1 MESSMAL
8 SSLTDALH
16 LGSAARARLVDGA
29 RRNWAG
35 NLVFE
40 ALSLDSPDGLASLR
54 ASIGQSAG
62 VRALGTAHSFNGI
75 ADYAGGTQVSLKDYQ
90 GDEAVVFSSD
100 TATVTVSAGMTYA
113 QVAKALT
120 PHGLALHNLAS
131 LPHIT
136 VAGATQTGTH
146 GSGSRNG
153 NLATA
158 VTGLEMVTADGRLA
172 QLSAETHGSSFDGM
186 VVALGALGIV
196 TRVTLRVQPAFQ
208 VRQQVFEHLPFE
220 TLTANLQD
228 IFSSAYSV
236 SAFTNWQSREAA
248 QVWLKHRDDSED
260 LKVQGGS
267 FYGATV
273 AREFLHPLPGH
284 SAEHCTAQLL
294 EPGPWDERLPHF
306 RSDFTPSSGAELQ
319 TEYFVA
325 LEDGPAAINAVAQ
338 LGDRIAPL
346 LFVSELRT
354 IAADALWLS
363 PCYRRQSLA
372 LHFTWHSR
380 EQQVLALLP
389 AIEAALEPF
398 AARPHWAKL
407 FTIGADRLDSLYPKL
422 AAFRELRASF
432 DPNGKFRNQFLDGL
446 GI

>member
-1 MESSMAL
+1 MEDGMSL
-8 SSLTDALH
+8 SSPTDALQRGNAVH
-16 LGSAARARLVDGA
+16 ESTRDAA

-35 NLVFE
+35 NRLFE
-40 ALSLDSPDGLASLR
+40 ALSLEKPDGLASLR
-54 ASIGQSAG
+54 ASIAKSTE
-62 VRALGTAHSFNGI
+62 VRAVGTAHSFNDV
-75 ADYAGGTQVSLKDYQ
+75 ADCAGGTQISLQQYVSEETVL
-90 GDEAVVFSSD
+90 VSSD
-100 TATVTVSAGMTYA
+100 TATVTVPAGMTYA
-113 QVAKALT
+113 QVAKALA

-153 NLATA
+153 NLASA
-158 VTGLEMVTADGRLA
+158 VTGLEMMTADGRLV
-172 QLSAETHGSSFDGM
+172 QLSAETHGQSFDGV

-196 TRVTLRVQPAFQ
+196 TRITLQVQPAFQ
-208 VRQQVFEHLPFE
+208 VRQQVLERLPFE

-248 QVWLKHRDDSED
+248 QVWLKHRDGAGDF
-260 LKVQGGS
+260 KVQS
-267 FYGATV
+267 AQFYGANA
-273 AREFLHPLPGH
+273 ARELLHPLPGH

-294 EPGPWDERLPHF
+294 DPGPWNERLPHF
-306 RSDFTPSSGAELQ
+306 RSDFTPSSGEELQ

-354 IAADALWLS
+354 VAADALWLS
-363 PCYRRQSLA
+363 PCYRRKSLA

-380 EQQVLALLP
+380 EQEVLALLP
-389 AIEAALEPF
+389 AIEAALQPF

-407 FTIGADRLDSLYPKL
+407 FTIGADQLDALYPKL

-432 DPNGKFRNQFLDGL
+432 DPDGKFRNAFLRRL